1 MTQSLNEQLLAAANL
16 TNELLS
22 TLIGQQA
29 ALLSALAD
37 EQGIE
42 PEEIVALDLAGR
54 VIDHV

>member
-1 MTQSLNEQLLAAANL
+1 MGQSLNEQLLAAANL

-22 TLIGQQA
+22 TLIEQQA

-54 VIDHV
+54 VIDHG

>member
-1 MTQSLNEQLLAAANL
+1 MSQSLNEQLLAAANL

-22 TLIGQQA
+22 TLIEQQA

-54 VIDHV
+54 VIDHG

>member
-1 MTQSLNEQLLAAANL
+1 MSQSLNEQLLAAANL

-22 TLIGQQA
+22 TLIEQQA

-37 EQGIE
+37 EHGIE

-54 VIDHV
+54 VIDHG

>member
-1 MTQSLNEQLLAAANL
+1 MSQSLNEQLLAAANL

-22 TLIGQQA
+22 TLIEQQT

-54 VIDHV
+54 VIDHG